1 MGSKL
6 GWIAVKS
13 NNKSSFL
20 LTSWYRR
27 KKKRLM
33 RPKNTS
39 NLLQVTNAQ
48 YVQIHPE
55 PRMPMGTTLA
65 VSHEVAPSPMVVK
78 LAAIKPLPEKH
89 FIKWLKVKKTFDKT
103 ASINLTQ
110 PWNFRRFEVC
120 NPMLH
125 HFWWHIL
132 EVLCSS
138 VKLEPW
144 LASLSLFWAQAL
156 AWLLEF
162 RQTQALASGSSR
174 KEAEGKQL
182 QLSL

>member
-33 RPKNTS
+33 RPKNTP

-55 PRMPMGTTLA
+55 PRMLMGSTLE
-65 VSHEVAPSPMVVK
+65 VSHEGGPSQMVVK
-78 LAAIKPLPEKH
+78 LAAIKPLPEKV
-89 FIKWLKVKKTFDKT
+89 FI
-103 ASINLTQ
+103 N
-110 PWNFRRFEVC
+110 
-120 NPMLH
+120 
-125 HFWWHIL
+125 
-132 EVLCSS
+132 
-138 VKLEPW
+138 
-144 LASLSLFWAQAL
+144 
-156 AWLLEF
+156 
-162 RQTQALASGSSR
+162 
-174 KEAEGKQL
+174 
-182 QLSL
+182 